1 MYFLGLYLTTLSED
15 PDSITEM
22 FKGTNVFLVGG
33 LKQNG
38 CAPKWVLFEETFQK
52 WVLIPDEEKE
62 SE

>member
-38 CAPKWVLFEETFQK
+38 CAPK
-52 WVLIPDEEKE
+52 
-62 SE
+62 